1 MLLSAWGAAPN
12 VIGAERTDHHG
23 TEEVRIVFNTEK
35 FKRIAFVVGLALVLM
50 GVSSANAADTD
61 DADPFLAG
69 LKEVANPSTVP
80 ANGDENPYGVVFVS
94 HGAGLLKTG
103 SILVS
108 NFNNG
113 MNSQGTGTTIVQIG
127 KRDNQSLFF
136 QGKMGLGLTTA
147 LGVLP
152 GNLVIVGNVPTT
164 DGTSATVMQGSLLIV
179 SSKGGLVDTLTSS
192 SLLDGPWDLTVQSNG
207 NSALVFV
214 SNVLSG
220 TVTRLNISVKRGTPT
235 VTGMMQIASG
245 YLHRTDPNALVVGP
259 TGLVFDSSKDL
270 LYVASTGDNEIF
282 SIANAGTTT
291 TDNGMGT
298 LVYSDRAH
306 LHGPLALAMAPNGN
320 LLTSNGDAVN
330 PDPTHNSE
338 IVEFTP
344 SGSFVDELQVD
355 TAVGAAFG
363 IAVSNGELAAVD
375 DNTNTLRIYVDSDT
389 DMGGGNSG
397 MGMNGM

>member
-1 MLLSAWGAAPN
+1 
-12 VIGAERTDHHG
+12 
-23 TEEVRIVFNTEK
+23 VFNTEK
-35 FKRIAFVVGLALVLM
+35 LRRIAFVVGLALVLF

-61 DADPFLAG
+61 DAGPFLAS
-69 LKEVANPSTVP
+69 LKEVANASTVP
-80 ANGDENPYGVVFVS
+80 ANGDQNPYGVVFVA

-113 MNSQGTGTTIVQIG
+113 MNLQGTGTTIVQIG
-127 KRDNQSLFF
+127 KHDNQSVFF
-136 QGKMGLGLTTA
+136 QGKRGLGLTTA

-152 GNLVIVGNVPTT
+152 GNLVMVGNVPTT
-164 DGTSATVMQGSLLIV
+164 NGMSDTVMPGSLLII
-179 SSKGGLVDTLTSS
+179 SPKGALVDTLTSS
-192 SLLDGPWDLTVQSNG
+192 TLLDGPWDLAVQATG

-220 TVTRLNISVKRGTPT
+220 TVTRLNISVERGTPT
-235 VTGMMQIASG
+235 VTGMTQIASG
-245 YLHRTDPNALVVGP
+245 YLHRTDPAALVVGP
-259 TGLVFDSSKDL
+259 TGLLFDSGKDL

-282 SIANAGTTT
+282 SIANAATTT

-298 LVYSDRAH
+298 VVYNDPAH
-306 LHGPLALAMAPNGN
+306 LHGPLALALAPNGN

-355 TAVGAAFG
+355 PVVGAAFG

-375 DNTNTLRIYVDSDT
+375 DNTNTLRIYVASDGNT
-389 DMGGGNSG
+389 GRGNGGMEGGNGG
-397 MGMNGM
+397 MGMMGM

>member
-1 MLLSAWGAAPN
+1 
-12 VIGAERTDHHG
+12 
-23 TEEVRIVFNTEK
+23 VFNTEK
-35 FKRIAFVVGLALVLM
+35 FKRIAFVVGLALVLF

-61 DADPFLAG
+61 DAVSFLSS
-69 LKEVANPSTVP
+69 LKNVANPSTVP

-94 HGAGLLKTG
+94 QGGGLLKTG
-103 SILVS
+103 GILVS

-113 MNSQGTGTTIVQIG
+113 MNLQGTGTTIVQIG
-127 KRDNQSLFF
+127 KHDNQSLFF
-136 QGKMGLGLTTA
+136 QGKTGLGLTTA

-164 DGTSATVMQGSLLIV
+164 DGTSATVMQGSLLII
-179 SSKGGLVDTLTSS
+179 SPKGTLVDTLASS
-192 SLLDGPWDLTVQSNG
+192 TLLDGPWDLTLQATG
-207 NSALVFV
+207 NSAVVFV

-220 TVTRLNISVKRGTPT
+220 TVTRLNITVKRGTPT
-235 VTGMMQIASG
+235 VTGMTQIASG

-259 TGLVFDSSKDL
+259 TGLLFDSSKDL

-282 SIANAGTTT
+282 SIANAATTT

-298 LVYSDRAH
+298 VVYSDRAH
-306 LHGPLALAMAPNGN
+306 LHGPLALASAPNGD

-355 TAVGAAFG
+355 SAVGAAFG

-375 DNTNTLRIYVDSDT
+375 DNTNTLHIYVDSDEDT
-389 DMGGGNSG
+389 GGRNGG
-397 MGMNGM
+397 MGMMGM